1 MDFFHLFD
9 LAVLVVERQPG
20 LDFSFQFILTEEH
33 SSDINHIRIRDP
45 E

>member
-20 LDFSFQFILTEEH
+20 LDFPFQFILTEEH
-33 SSDINHIRIRDP
+33 GSDVNQIRIRDS